1 MLQLYFYPMACSLAS
16 RIALMEAG
24 IEARYR
30 LAHIWNKKV
39 LDDDSDFLD
48 VSSKGAVPVLVLE
61 NGERLTETAAVL
73 QYIADLRPESGL
85 APRPGD
91 PDRYRL
97 QEWLSFVGTEIHKA
111 FLFPTFW
118 YKDDASKAAARE
130 RIGRSVSVV
139 AAHLARPGISRRRS
153 LHCGGCASRLGAA
166 AARPCRRRSRAMAA
180 ACRLSRPHP
189 GAPTGQGR
197 NRHRDGVAQD
207 GGGLAAS
214 KPERSTNQL
223 ADSPGTRLR
232 RAGVNNHPD
241 AADEIIK
248 RDIAHR
254 RKHAAVARIVAV
266 VAEHKE
272 MAWRHPVDIG
282 VVVEAIVDAVERLIA
297 DAVR

>member
-97 QEWLSFVGTEIHKA
+97 QEWLSFIGTEIHKA

-118 YKDDASKAAARE
+118 YKDDASKVAARE
-130 RIGRSVSVV
+130 RIGQSVSVV
-139 AAHLARPGISRRRS
+139 AAHLANREYLVGDRFTVADAHLIWA
-153 LHCGGCASRLGAA
+153 LLLLGH
-166 AARPCRRRSRAMAA
+166 ARVDLAQWPSAR
-180 ACRLSRPHP
+180 RLSRPHP
-189 GAPTGQGR
+189 GASRRSGPQSASR
-197 NRHRDGVAQD
+197 WRCARPWRRD
-207 GGGLAAS
+207 
-214 KPERSTNQL
+214 PRS
-223 ADSPGTRLR
+223 
-232 RAGVNNHPD
+232 RARVQ
-241 AADEIIK
+241 
-248 RDIAHR
+248 
-254 RKHAAVARIVAV
+254 
-266 VAEHKE
+266 
-272 MAWRHPVDIG
+272 
-282 VVVEAIVDAVERLIA
+282 
-297 DAVR
+297 